1 MNEYSDL
8 EKKLGYIDIT
18 PNKKYLYRIC
28 QMYDNNEATIDELV
42 SVFHERAAINSYL
55 TTDDVE
61 GKDIITL
68 SLENDKGSFRKR
80 WYFTKEQLS
89 SWENTI
95 IYEDEF
101 TTVNKPTSF
110 EESKNIGNPIWCF
123 CYNEDWWKQ
132 HTDFDKETIYFVH
145 SLLQDELNYCAA
157 CVLPNGDIKVLDKNH
172 HWLSRNNGELYMYL
186 YQIKDARNALKSESN
201 NRQENKDNI
210 NCNNVMKTNNKK
222 VVRLTESKLTQI
234 VAESVR
240 KVLKEWDS
248 DDDFVGHGYKTTS
261 NLGGNEIQISDSGDA
276 ARLKFPNGRITD
288 WLEIEFDEEGVAY
301 ITPPDGDME
310 RLDEYMRFR

>member
-1 MNEYSDL
+1 
-8 EKKLGYIDIT
+8 
-18 PNKKYLYRIC
+18 
-28 QMYDNNEATIDELV
+28 MYANNEATIDELV

-61 GKDIITL
+61 GKDIMTL

-201 NRQENKDNI
+201 NRQENKIVINI
-210 NCNNVMKTNNKK
+210 FFMIWIFVF
-222 VVRLTESKLTQI
+222 LIIFEPFQ
-234 VAESVR
+234 
-240 KVLKEWDS
+240 
-248 DDDFVGHGYKTTS
+248 VGHS
-261 NLGGNEIQISDSGDA
+261 NLHQG
-276 ARLKFPNGRITD
+276 LP
-288 WLEIEFDEEGVAY
+288 
-301 ITPPDGDME
+301 
-310 RLDEYMRFR
+310 